1 MNDTDNS
8 KKTKVSKGSIRL
20 YSAVRWYMLGFALL
34 GGAIG
39 FFAGSSQSPVIGTLL
54 PLLFGLI
61 GGAGGL
67 YLARVDLDES
77 MTRIRLAIIGK
88 AISCFIICTL
98 VFSVYGVS
106 LRTGRSLWSFF
117 SVEIFKPEKHFKLTS
132 SIQSDPK
139 KAIALA
145 MLRARIRALG
155 VSSEEERFILE
166 QAARLAET
174 EEYAPPDA
182 VKSFLRLVTLARRA
196 KEYMSEAFNE
206 KPDSSDM
213 KDLRRSFRRAK
224 TLHDYLSAYESD
236 YKKWAEKIENGEKIP
251 IAFFRHRIQ
260 GFQDTIEKLLHGYDG
275 AAPWLSQ
282 HENARQSIWEL
293 QWALIDEDRNL
304 ASPTRLNWGSTTE
317 EMDRFLS
324 IFYGRDTESKTSS
337 MPWKLPQPS
346 YAH

>member
-1 MNDTDNS
+1 
-8 KKTKVSKGSIRL
+8 
-20 YSAVRWYMLGFALL
+20 MLGFALL
-34 GGAIG
+34 GGAVG

-61 GGAGGL
+61 GGASGL
-67 YLARVDLDES
+67 YLARVDLNES
-77 MTRIRLAIIGK
+77 MTRIRLVVIGK
-88 AISCFIICTL
+88 SISCFIICTL

-117 SVEIFKPEKHFKLTS
+117 SVDILKPEKHFKLPS

-139 KAIALA
+139 KAIGLA
-145 MLRARIRALG
+145 MLRTRIRALG

-174 EEYAPPDA
+174 EEYASPDA
-182 VKSFLRLVTLARRA
+182 VKSLLRLVTLARRA
-196 KEYMSEAFNE
+196 KVYMSKAVNE
-206 KPDSSDM
+206 KPDSSEM
-213 KDLRRSFRRAK
+213 KALGRSFRSSE
-224 TLHDYLSAYESD
+224 TLHDYLYAYESD
-236 YKKWAEKIENGEKIP
+236 YKKWSEMIENGEKIP
-251 IAFFRHRIQ
+251 IAFVRHRIQ

-293 QWALIDEDRNL
+293 QWALIDENRNL
-304 ASPTRLNWGSTTE
+304 ASPTPLSGGSITE

-324 IFYGRDTESKTSS
+324 MFYGRDTESKTSS